1 MSQVM
6 SHIATNIK
14 PRHAPDGHY
23 SGRAFT
29 VAGFYRCPMVLRIRQ
44 LREAKG
50 WTQADLAERSRM
62 SRSQLA
68 MIEAE
73 TRPANTLR
81 LNAIATAL
89 GVVTE
94 DLFDSG
100 SDDGRFTRVLRQLSE
115 ADRALVLTL
124 AESLAAKTSTD

>member
-1 MSQVM
+1 MTNSM
-6 SHIATNIK
+6 SHIATFGSSGNS
-14 PRHAPDGHY
+14 PECHY
-23 SGRAFT
+23 YGRDLVRAT
-29 VAGFYRCPMVLRIRQ
+29 HYKARMGLRIKE

-50 WTQADLAERSRM
+50 WTQTDLSERSNM

-89 GVVTE
+89 GVDPDALFSTGSENRAIVELIRRLSPE
-94 DLFDSG
+94 DRSI
-100 SDDGRFTRVLRQLSE
+100 VVQMAE
-115 ADRALVLTL
+115 A
-124 AESLAAKTSTD
+124 LAAKNSAK